1 MIVGV
6 DYLLV
11 GYVGGC
17 CFGCIVVCCGGFGF
31 SCCGFGCWGFPLGWV
46 CRCCGLGRICYDL
59 LLCVLVSVGCSN
71 IVSRFLS
78 FGFVVGV
85 WLVVG
90 LVAVLWFW

>member
-31 SCCGFGCWGFPLGWV
+31 SCCGFECWGFPLGWV
-46 CRCCGLGRICYDL
+46 LPMLRVGPYL
-59 LLCVLVSVGCSN
+59 L
-71 IVSRFLS
+71 
-78 FGFVVGV
+78 
-85 WLVVG
+85 
-90 LVAVLWFW
+90 